1 MLSDVTTPQD
11 LDDRFRESLAALA
24 TPSHRTDP
32 ARQVTEGGALTGAQL
47 LDLFD
52 AQVTSRQLD
61 LAGRWLR
68 SFGEG
73 YYTIGSA
80 GHEGN
85 AAVAA
90 ALRPTDPALLHYRS
104 GAFYCVRAAQ
114 ADPSAPSAVPPSPVP
129 PAASSS
135 SSPPVGSAES
145 SAPAAPPTPP
155 GGRAAQGARVGEAA
169 DATETGPSAAAGPS
183 LGTGPAGR
191 SDGGL
196 SVATDR
202 PGTERETPARSDQ
215 PATGAVAAG
224 RDSTD
229 GAGHPDGTGVDRAA
243 GAGVVEPG
251 VNPAVEVPAADDQA
265 TAVPLAGSGP
275 ATVTAPVTGD
285 GGIRMTGVK
294 RPVPRAYT
302 DAARDVLRGMVAS
315 SQEPIAGGR
324 HKVFGRADLAVV
336 PTTST
341 IASHLPRA
349 VGMGLAVERLRRLDA
364 RGEANR
370 PGAEPEPAPGA
381 ADAIVVCSFG
391 DASINHASAT
401 AAFNTAGWYDHT
413 GLRIPVL
420 FVCEDNGLGI
430 SVRSPQGWVATALR
444 SKPGIRYFAADG
456 ADLVGTY
463 EVAVEAAAWVRRHRR
478 PAVLHLT
485 TVRLMGHAGADAE
498 SAYRP
503 ASEIAADVARDPVV
517 ATAKRLVEAGL
528 ASGPEL
534 LDRYDEIGWQVRRI
548 AEEVLDEPKLADA
561 AEVIAPL
568 APRRPVRV
576 ALAVADAGARAAGP
590 DAGARAEAFGGKPP
604 ELAGPLTLAQSINAA
619 LTDGLLNHPQMAVFG
634 EDVAAKGGVY
644 GVTKGLRDRFGAARV
659 FDTLLDETSI
669 LGLGLGA
676 GLAGMLPV
684 PEIQY
689 LAYLH
694 NAEDQLRGEA
704 ATMRFFSQGAWRNP
718 MVVRVAGLAY
728 QEGFG
733 GHFHNDNSV
742 AVLRDVPGL
751 VIAVPARPDDAAAML
766 RTCLASAAVDGS
778 VSVFLE
784 PIALYHTRDL
794 YTDGDG
800 EWLAGYAEPGAWAGG
815 HVPVGRARVYGVGSA
830 EDVTIITFGNG
841 VRMSLRAASALADEG
856 IGTRVVDLR
865 WLAPLPVADLI
876 REAAATGRVLVV
888 DETRRSGG
896 VGEGVIAALVDAGYV
911 GAARRVA
918 AVDSFVPLGPAA
930 RQVLVS
936 EEAITQGARTLLAR

>member
-24 TPSHRTDP
+24 APQPRVDPQHPVDP
-32 ARQVTEGGALTGAQL
+32 ARPVADDAALTGAQL

-52 AQVTSRQLD
+52 AQITSRQLD

-114 ADPSAPSAVPPSPVP
+114 AAVPTAV
-129 PAASSS
+129 PAAVADRNVDD
-135 SSPPVGSAES
+135 PADGATDDRAVDGTVLVGTTGVSESGPGGGAEPLDDDGTGGEHGDGTS
-145 SAPAAPPTPP
+145 DPAHGVPDASDAGPAAPEPSADPECAAGQP
-155 GGRAAQGARVGEAA
+155 GAETDSSAGAPGHRVL
-169 DATETGPSAAAGPS
+169 AAAGPS
-183 LGTGPAGR
+183 DAVR
-191 SDGGL
+191 SSATPVGG
-196 SVATDR
+196 DW
-202 PGTERETPARSDQ
+202 
-215 PATGAVAAG
+215 
-224 RDSTD
+224 
-229 GAGHPDGTGVDRAA
+229 
-243 GAGVVEPG
+243 VEPG
-251 VNPAVEVPAADDQA
+251 GEPASR
-265 TAVPLAGSGP
+265 PLP
-275 ATVTAPVTGD
+275 E
-285 GGIRMTGVK
+285 
-294 RPVPRAYT
+294 AYT
-302 DAARDVLRGMVAS
+302 EAARDVLRGMVAS
-315 SQEPIAGGR
+315 SKEPIAGGR

-349 VGMGLAVERLRRLDA
+349 VGMGLAVERLRRQDA
-364 RGEANR
+364 RRGPAQPGE
-370 PGAEPEPAPGA
+370 PPAPAPWA

-456 ADLVGTY
+456 ADLVEAY
-463 EVAVEAAAWVRRHRR
+463 EVAVEAAAWVRRQRR

-498 SAYRP
+498 SAYRS
-503 ASEIAADVARDPVV
+503 AEEIAADVHRDPVV
-517 ATAKRLVEAGL
+517 ATARRLVDAGL
-528 ASGPEL
+528 AGGAEL
-534 LDRYDEIGWQVRRI
+534 LERYDEIGWRVRRI
-548 AEEVLDEPKLADA
+548 AEEVLDEPKLTSPVD
-561 AEVIAPL
+561 VVAPL
-568 APRRPVRV
+568 APRRPLRV
-576 ALAVADAGARAAGP
+576 ARAIAGAGALAAGP
-590 DAGARAEAFGGKPP
+590 GAAARAEAFGGKPP
-604 ELAGPLTLAQSINAA
+604 ELAGPFTLAQSINAA
-619 LTDGLLNHPQMAVFG
+619 LTDGLLSHPQMAVFG

-644 GVTKGLRDRFGAARV
+644 GVTKGLRDRFGVARV

-704 ATMRFFSQGAWRNP
+704 ASMAFFSQGTWRNP

-742 AVLRDVPGL
+742 AVLRDVPGV

-778 VSVFLE
+778 VCVFLE

-800 EWLAGYAEPGAWAGG
+800 EWLAGYPEPGGWAGG

-856 IGTRVVDLR
+856 IGSRVVDLR

-918 AVDSFVPLGPAA
+918 GVDSFVPLGPAA
-930 RQVLVS
+930 RHVLVS
-936 EEAITQGARTLLAR
+936 EEAITDGARTLLAR

>member
-11 LDDRFRESLAALA
+11 LDDRFREALAALA
-24 TPSHRTDP
+24 APGRRADP
-32 ARQVTEGGALTGAQL
+32 AQPVADGATLTGAEL

-68 SFGEG
+68 GFGEG

-85 AAVAA
+85 AGVAA

-114 ADPSAPSAVPPSPVP
+114 AARSGEPDTGRDPDAEPAGDHGGPSTDTSAPAGQATEVDLD
-129 PAASSS
+129 PAEDA
-135 SSPPVGSAES
+135 PPVGRVGHAEEG
-145 SAPAAPPTPP
+145 P
-155 GGRAAQGARVGEAA
+155 RAADPLDDDERPAGKAEAA
-169 DATETGPSAAAGPS
+169 GD
-183 LGTGPAGR
+183 
-191 SDGGL
+191 
-196 SVATDR
+196 
-202 PGTERETPARSDQ
+202 ERR
-215 PATGAVAAG
+215 AV
-224 RDSTD
+224 D
-229 GAGHPDGTGVDRAA
+229 
-243 GAGVVEPG
+243 
-251 VNPAVEVPAADDQA
+251 
-265 TAVPLAGSGP
+265 
-275 ATVTAPVTGD
+275 PVY
-285 GGIRMTGVK
+285 
-294 RPVPRAYT
+294 A

-315 SQEPIAGGR
+315 REEPIAGGR

-349 VGMGLAVERLRRLDA
+349 VGMGLAVERLRRLDT
-364 RGEANR
+364 R
-370 PGAEPEPAPGA
+370 PEPTWPGETPVATTWAP
-381 ADAIVVCSFG
+381 DAIVVCSFG

-420 FVCEDNGLGI
+420 FVCEDNGLGL
-430 SVRSPQGWVATALR
+430 SLRSPQGWVTTALR
-444 SKPGIRYFAADG
+444 SKPGVRYFAADG
-456 ADLVGTY
+456 TDLVETY

-498 SAYRP
+498 SAYRS
-503 ASEIAADVARDPVV
+503 AGEIRADLDRDPVV
-517 ATAKRLVEAGL
+517 ATARRLVEAGL
-528 ASGPEL
+528 ASGAEL
-534 LDRYDEIGWQVRRI
+534 LERYDEIGWRVRRL
-548 AEEVLDEPKLADA
+548 AEGVLDEPKLSSP
-561 AEVIAPL
+561 AEVVAPL
-568 APRRPVRV
+568 APRRPLRV
-576 ALAVADAGARAAGP
+576 ARAVAEAGDRAAGP
-590 DAGARAEAFGGKPP
+590 DAGARVEAFGGKPP
-604 ELAGPLTLAQSINAA
+604 ELVGPLTLAQSINAA
-619 LTDGLLNHPQMAVFG
+619 LTDGLLDHPQMAVFG

-644 GVTKGLRDRFGAARV
+644 GVTKGLRDRFGVARV

-704 ATMRFFSQGAWRNP
+704 ATMGFFSQGAMRNP
-718 MVVRVAGLAY
+718 MVLRVAGLAY

-778 VSVFLE
+778 VCVFLE
-784 PIALYHTRDL
+784 PIGLYHTRDL

-800 EWLAGYAEPGAWAGG
+800 EWLAGYAEPGAWAGA

-856 IGTRVVDLR
+856 VGTRVVDLR

-876 REAAATGRVLVV
+876 REATATGRVLVV